1 VPIPSEKS
9 PVPTLPE
16 PTVEE
21 GVKVYRV
28 PVERRS
34 RTKVFLHTFR
44 QSRLQQNWQNV
55 LDVERPDLVHIEHLM
70 GLPLGCVADLQE
82 RAIPYVV
89 TLHDYWYVCAN
100 AQLLTNTEQKVCA
113 GPDTKAINCA
123 HCAFA
128 RSGLNAANSAAP
140 LFAPIMN
147 FRNNQTAVVLQNAGR
162 IIAPTRFVRDI
173 YLSLLQN
180 ELEIDVLPHGIEIPG
195 RVVEKSQR
203 EHRNEQQ
210 GAQLHVGYIGSIAR
224 QKGVHVLIS
233 AVNALSEE
241 DITLTIF
248 GDLSAF
254 PDYVSELQDLID
266 RPGIEL
272 LGPLDRK
279 AIWSVI
285 ANLDLVVI
293 PTLWYET
300 SVLVIDEVHAMGVPV
315 IGSDIGVLSGKIV
328 DGENGRLY
336 PPGDDVRLRKILSEL
351 IAVPQTL
358 SNWRQNIE
366 PVNSIEDHIRRLE
379 EIYDGVINPV

>member
-1 VPIPSEKS
+1 M
-9 PVPTLPE
+9 PE

-28 PVERRS
+28 PVEGRS
-34 RTKVFLHTFR
+34 RRMVFLNTFR
-44 QSRLQQNWQNV
+44 QSRLQQNWQFV
-55 LDVERPDLVHIEHLM
+55 LDIERPDLVHIEHLM

-82 RAIPYVV
+82 RSIPYLV

-113 GPDTKAINCA
+113 GPDTKALNCA
-123 HCAFA
+123 NCALA
-128 RSGLNAANSAAP
+128 RSGLIAANSIAP
-140 LFAPIMN
+140 LLAPIMN
-147 FRNNQTAVVLQNAGR
+147 FRNKQTAAVLQNADG
-162 IIAPTRFVRDI
+162 IIAPTKFVRDI
-173 YLSLLQN
+173 YLSLLQD
-180 ELEIDVLPHGIEIPG
+180 ELEIDVLAHGIELPRI
-195 RVVEKSQR
+195 VVEKSQR
-203 EHRNEQQ
+203 EHREEQQ
-210 GAQLHVGYIGSIAR
+210 DGRLHVGYIGSIAR

-233 AVNALSEE
+233 AVNALPEE

-248 GDLSAF
+248 GDLAAF

-272 LGPLDRK
+272 LGPLDRE
-279 AIWSVI
+279 AIWPAI
-285 ANLDLVVI
+285 ANFDLVVI

-328 DGENGRLY
+328 NDENGRLFT
-336 PPGDDVRLRKILSEL
+336 PGDDVELRSILSEL
-351 IAVPQTL
+351 IEAPQTL
-358 SNWRQNIE
+358 SKWRQNIE

-379 EIYDGVINPV
+379 EIYDDVVNPV